1 MGTVHICIITDVLQP
16 EPHRTWWEMST
27 SVTLFLCIT
36 TDILQPNSLS
46 FYLVGLFIFVSLPMS
61 CSKHVTAPSPSPFSV
76 TPNFESL
83 ILLAINRMPRGKAIG
98 VDGIH
103 TEMLQ
108 IHPELCAKLLSTM
121 WSTVGRLQVY
131 PTQWSRGTLIP
142 IHKNQGSES
151 EPANFR
157 PVCLLSHMRKAIETA
172 LAIQITQEFTPHPTQ
187 FGFRTDQSIDSA
199 LLLAEYAMKS
209 GSHAG
214 ILDLRKAYDSVDRQ
228 FLLQRC
234 TQVLSPNTTGMIQ
247 SSLGKVILHTIGDVS
262 NTYGVSTIGVV
273 QESSCSPPLFNIFI
287 DPLAEELHKTAL
299 TLPDNPKNALLAD
312 DVAVYAKIASSM
324 QALLD
329 VCSTWAHQYN
339 MSWNARKSH
348 ILISNHTPFAN
359 NSFTLNDEILPITTS
374 VKYLGV
380 TLSGKGIGAKKS
392 IQRTESAR
400 SALRRLIDSGILSPV
415 LKPQRVSQI
424 FTTFVRS
431 KYVYALAHIP
441 LSQQLLEKDDE
452 LVDMLY
458 RSLLRLRTLPTKKQ
472 RKLLNGFY
480 RLRSLQLIK
489 EEASNSLARK
499 ILDRSMSENALTRT
513 LAERD
518 KSIINT
524 RDSYNKLYRALLN
537 PLNPKQVQ
545 HRRFVQW
552 NYARHD
558 LRRKPAPF
566 TPEKWPLATIIG
578 QNNPTLR
585 LMAMRWHLG
594 TFPLNIDQDPLSDD
608 RQHFLIL
615 HSMFKTPNKEIS
627 TRHIQAVE
635 DSITHFPNQHN
646 Q

>member
-1 MGTVHICIITDVLQP
+1 MAAIGSNPMQLQSHPVDVDLYRLRAHVHRIWRLAMGIANICIIITVITPIVEMHNTALQKYWCVVK
-16 EPHRTWWEMST
+16 PHRMVQWMSPRSS
-27 SVTLFLCIT
+27 SVKCGLQLVVSRYTPRNGPEVLLFPYTRIRE
-36 TDILQPNSLS
+36 
-46 FYLVGLFIFVSLPMS
+46 VRASLPTFGRFA
-61 CSKHVTAPSPSPFSV
+61 CYH
-76 TPNFESL
+76 
-83 ILLAINRMPRGKAIG
+83 ICG
-98 VDGIH
+98 
-103 TEMLQ
+103 
-108 IHPELCAKLLSTM
+108 KLLKQHLPS
-121 WSTVGRLQVY
+121 
-131 PTQWSRGTLIP
+131 
-142 IHKNQGSES
+142 K
-151 EPANFR
+151 
-157 PVCLLSHMRKAIETA
+157 
-172 LAIQITQEFTPHPTQ
+172 ITQEFTPHPTQ
-187 FGFRTDQSIDSA
+187 FGFRTYQSIDSA
-199 LLLAEYAMKS
+199 LLLAESAMKS

-214 ILDLRKAYDSVDRQ
+214 ILDLRKAYDSVDRH

-247 SSLGKVILHTIGDVS
+247 SSLGKVILHTMGDVS

-273 QESSCSPPLFNIFI
+273 QGSSCSPPLFNIFI

-329 VCSTWAHQYN
+329 VCSTRSHQYN

-359 NSFTLNDEILPITTS
+359 NSFTLKDEILPITTS

-400 SALRRLIDSGILSPV
+400 SALTRLIDSGIISPV
-415 LKPQRVSQI
+415 LKPQRVLQI

-441 LSQQLLEKDDE
+441 LSQQLLEKDNE
-452 LVDMLY
+452 LVNMLY
-458 RSLLRLRTLPTKKQ
+458 RSLLRLHTLPTKKQ
-472 RKLLNGFY
+472 RNLLNGFY

-489 EEASNSLARK
+489 EEASHSLASK

-524 RDSYNKLYRALLN
+524 RDIYNKLYRALLD

-552 NYARHD
+552 NYARHG
-558 LRRKPAPF
+558 LRWKPAPF
-566 TPEKWPLATIIG
+566 TPEKWPLATLIG

-594 TFPLNIDQDPLSDD
+594 RFPLNIDQDPLSDD

-615 HSMFKTPNKEIS
+615 HSMFKTPHKEIS

-635 DSITHFPNQHN
+635 DSITHFLNQHN